1 MTQIVYFLPM
11 GRAPDL
17 RETRT
22 AVARVFVIVF
32 DGVQSLDA
40 VGPAEVFG
48 TASRERAG
56 VRYVV
61 SLVSTTGGLVSTST
75 GFQLLTTTLPRV
87 RAGDRVIIA
96 GGNEAGLRA
105 ALADDALMGWVRRA
119 AARAGTIA
127 SVCSGAFLLA
137 HAGVLDGLRAAT
149 HWEACDRLAAFRPA
163 VTVDRDAIFV
173 REGRVWTSAGV
184 TTGIDMALAMVEADH
199 DAPLADAVAAR
210 LVLYARRPGFQSQ
223 FSDALVAQTHA
234 HDPLGPAIAWGRA
247 HLKDATI
254 DGLARHAGMSL
265 RTFHR
270 RCLALLKT
278 TPAKL
283 LERLRVEHAR
293 TLLGAG
299 EASAKTIAAR
309 AGFGTAA
316 RMNRAFTR
324 ELGIKP
330 REYRLLF
337 GRS

>member
-1 MTQIVYFLPM
+1 MAAMTQIVYFLPM
-11 GRAPDL
+11 A
-17 RETRT
+17 TK
-22 AVARVFVIVF
+22 RVFVVVF

-48 TASRERAG
+48 TATRERAG
-56 VRYVV
+56 VHYAV
-61 SLVSTTGGLVSTST
+61 SLVSTRGGLVSTST
-75 GFQLLTTTLPRV
+75 GFQLATTALPVLRPSH
-87 RAGDRVIIA
+87 RVIIA

-105 ALADDALMGWVRRA
+105 ALADERLRAWLGRA
-119 AARAGTIA
+119 ATRAEMLA

-137 HAGVLDGLRAAT
+137 NAGVLDGLRAAT
-149 HWEACDRLAAFRPA
+149 HWEACDRLAAFRPT
-163 VTVDRDAIFV
+163 VNVDRESIFV
-173 REGRVWTSAGV
+173 REGRIWTSAGV
-184 TTGIDMALAMVEADH
+184 TTGIDMALAMVEEDH
-199 DAPLADAVAAR
+199 DAKLADAVAAR

-223 FSDALVAQTHA
+223 FSDALVAQTNA

-247 HLKDATI
+247 NLADATI
-254 DGLARHAGMSL
+254 ESLAKHAGMSL

-293 TLLGAG
+293 SLLGTGDAT
-299 EASAKTIAAR
+299 AKTVAADS
-309 AGFGTAA
+309 GFGTAA

-324 ELGIKP
+324 ELGVKP

-337 GRS
+337 GRAG